1 MKVVFRI
8 VLLAALAA
16 AGLWLWTVLFPSPQK
31 IIHRQLEAV
40 ARHVSFASNEGTL
53 ARMAGA
59 QSLADYFAT
68 NVEINLDVPGQAQH
82 TILGRDE
89 ITQAALASRSAAGS
103 LNVKFLDINVTV
115 APDKQSATADLTV
128 DANISDQPN
137 TIVQEMKF
145 TLHKIGGH
153 WLITRVETVRTLSIL
168 NFELRRAPSIV

>member
-1 MKVVFRI
+1 MKIVFRI

-53 ARMAGA
+53 ARMASA

-68 NVEINLDVPGQAQH
+68 NVEINLDVPGYAQH
-82 TILGRDE
+82 TIVGRDE
-89 ITQAALASRSAAGS
+89 ITQAALASRSAASS
-103 LNVKFLDINVTV
+103 LNVKFLDINVIV
-115 APDKQSATADLTV
+115 DPDTQSATADLTL
-128 DANISDQPN
+128 DASISDQAN